1 MVAHAYGGQS
11 VPNLGIFAIRSGRR
25 TKALLDRIWT
35 MTEYVDHKWW
45 ENAALLDLL
54 GYDIETEPIRKV
66 KSSPLDRRI
75 EWLGNEWNSI
85 SLDAAAQPIIVH
97 YPGHTNE
104 DRKRLMR
111 ADVDACRKRQT
122 GVPPGSPSSPLDP
135 PPLMTHR
142 VHSPCVNGFGQQSG
156 PVPDIE

>member
-1 MVAHAYGGQS
+1 
-11 VPNLGIFAIRSGRR
+11 
-25 TKALLDRIWT
+25 

-85 SLDAAAQPIIVH
+85 SLDAAAQPMIVH